1 MAGISEKNDYS
12 EEEYLAKEG
21 WALYKSEFHDG
32 EVFAMSG
39 GSSYH
44 NIICANVSRR
54 ILEGIDDKDC
64 VGFSSDMKVEIEKSR
79 SFVYP
84 DASVVCGK
92 IEYKKDRTDV
102 VKNPL
107 LIVEVLS
114 SSTESY
120 DRGEKFQK
128 YQSLSSFKEYVLVSQ
143 KEPKI
148 EVFTRQ
154 DDKTWLYYIAVGLEA
169 SITLHSINHI
179 ILLRDIYRKVD
190 FAKASE

>member
-1 MAGISEKNDYS
+1 MAEASEKKHYS
-12 EEEYLAKEG
+12 EEEYLAQEIR
-21 WALYKSEFHDG
+21 ALYKSEYHNG

-39 GSSYH
+39 GSSH
-44 NIICANVSRR
+44 HSIIGANISRR

-64 VGFSSDMKVEIEKSR
+64 VGFSSDMKVEIAKFHA
-79 SFVYP
+79 FVYP

-92 IEYKKDRTDV
+92 IDYKKGRTDV
-102 VKNPL
+102 IKNPL

-143 KEPKI
+143 KEPKV

-154 DDKTWLYYIAVGLEA
+154 DDKTWLYYIATGLETN
-169 SITLHSINHI
+169 IILHSISHEI
-179 ILLRDIYRKVD
+179 QLFDIYRKID
-190 FAKASE
+190 FTVASE